1 MMKRI
6 PVFLVVAIA
15 GIGASPA
22 QAEDYTVDPV
32 HSSMTFKVQ
41 HLGLAFIHGRFND
54 YSGTISI
61 SDDPAKCS
69 FTMSIKIDSIDTA
82 NKMRDDH
89 LKANDYF
96 DAKKYPTMEFKSTK
110 VKAVKQ
116 GYEVTGDFTMHGT
129 TKSITFV
136 LEGGKTTEIKGMK
149 RIGFTTQ
156 LTLKRS
162 EYGVN
167 GGIPLISDE
176 VGIAI
181 SYEGLKK

>member
-1 MMKRI
+1 MMKR
-6 PVFLVVAIA
+6 FSALLFVAFA
-15 GIGASPA
+15 VIGASSA

-61 SDDPAKCS
+61 GEEPAKCS

-96 DAKKYPTMEFKSTK
+96 DAAKYPTIE
-110 VKAVKQ
+110 
-116 GYEVTGDFTMHGT
+116 
-129 TKSITFV
+129 
-136 LEGGKTTEIKGMK
+136 
-149 RIGFTTQ
+149 
-156 LTLKRS
+156 
-162 EYGVN
+162 
-167 GGIPLISDE
+167 
-176 VGIAI
+176 
-181 SYEGLKK
+181 